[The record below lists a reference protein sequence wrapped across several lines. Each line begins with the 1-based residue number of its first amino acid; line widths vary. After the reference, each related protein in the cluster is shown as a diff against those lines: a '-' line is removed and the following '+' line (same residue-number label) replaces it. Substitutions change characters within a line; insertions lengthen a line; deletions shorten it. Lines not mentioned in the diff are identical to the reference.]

1 MELLMK
7 NKSKDEE
14 FRSVAVDLDNKL
26 FRMTKFEKSVQATDI
41 TLGSNCNDFGR
52 IHHFNHH
59 KNNDWLPNPLP
70 HQPVGEFFGKEMP
83 DTLQVEV
90 FQLAVCNFHCWY
102 CFVDKNLRKG
112 DPKYSE
118 MVSAE
123 YLLNLSKKENR
134 PPVIV
139 LSGGQP
145 DLVPEYQLWFLEA
158 RKALGMDKS
167 HFIWSDDNL
176 SNDFFWTK
184 LTDDQRNFMKNEKGY
199 ARVACLKG
207 YDPESFSF
215 NTGMPKQMFLQQIQR
230 LARFYRAGFNQYG
243 YITLTTPTCKNI
255 DTKIPYLFD
264 KIQTEISEDFFLRIV
279 PLEIFQYN
287 VNSSEFHKQASRNQ
301 YNVLDVWRK
310 ELEKRFPSSVREN
323 AFRKMRDVHER

>member
-1 MELLMK
+1 MK
-7 NKSKDEE
+7 QEQKDEQL
-14 FRSVAVDLDNKL
+14 RSKAVDLKNGMFL
-26 FRMTKFEKSVQATDI
+26 MTKFKNSVQMSDI

-52 IHHFNHH
+52 VHHFNYH
-59 KNNDWLPNPLP
+59 KNNNWMPNPLP

-83 DTLQVEV
+83 DILEAEI
-90 FQLAVCNFHCWY
+90 FQLSVCNFHCWY

-112 DPKYSE
+112 DRKYSD

-123 YLLNLSKKENR
+123 HLLSLVKKENR

-145 DLVPEYQLWFLEA
+145 ELVPEYQLWFLKA
-158 RKALGMDKS
+158 RKEMGMDKS

-184 LTDDQRNFMKNEKGY
+184 LTDEQREFMRNEQGY

-207 YDPESFSF
+207 YDPESFAF
-215 NTGMPKQMFLQQIQR
+215 NTGMPKQMFFQQICR
-230 LARFYRAGFNQYG
+230 LARLYHAGFNQYG
-243 YITLTTPTCKNI
+243 YVTLTTLTCKDLNS
-255 DTKIPYLFD
+255 KIPYLFD
-264 KIQTEISEDFFLRIV
+264 KIQTEISEEFLLRVI

-287 VNSSEFHKQASRNQ
+287 VNSNKFQKQAAQNQ
-301 YNVLDVWRK
+301 YKVLDVWQK
-310 ELEKRFPSSVREN
+310 ELGNRFSTSIREN
-323 AFRKMRDVHER
+323 ALKKMRDTHER